1 MPTKSPFARVF
12 QEFSLEEE
20 QQLKRSTKKAKVN
33 DGWVEVRNKKMENNT
48 TTMLENASNTSL
60 IKVEQKDLFKTAAS
74 DAMQRKGHFI

>member
-1 MPTKSPFARVF
+1 
-12 QEFSLEEE
+12 
-20 QQLKRSTKKAKVN
+20 
-33 DGWVEVRNKKMENNT
+33 MENNT